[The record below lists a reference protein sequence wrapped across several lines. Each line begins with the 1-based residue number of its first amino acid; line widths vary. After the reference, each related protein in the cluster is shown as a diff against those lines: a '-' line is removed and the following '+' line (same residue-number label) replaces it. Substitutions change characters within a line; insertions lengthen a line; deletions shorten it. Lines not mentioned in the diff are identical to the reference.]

1 MLLLRISV
9 LVVLCLSYTTIDAN
23 GCQTGNHIYNYIHLP
38 SDIIR
43 FSVNTSLDFNT
54 TEGHF
59 LLTSNFSQSPFYF
72 NITVRNDGSNKFKI
86 KSTCDFNNSIEF
98 EPTEVNVHKVTISY
112 EKGYIMIKHIDGST
126 IAKSPQKTFMPR
138 YFWYNRNIQIS
149 GCIIGLDEQCSAEY
163 SVNTITQ
170 SLEVNCALTECVWN
184 IDDRKDQFEKC
195 DTNCEH
201 KIANCTDYLAKYE
214 TNDKAKVSPA
224 TGTPIP
230 ALGTPTPVIGTHI
243 TASGTHIT
251 MNAKKTEMQSGDRT
265 EQISTADM
273 DQSENSK
280 TIGNYIVGDSN
291 TGSSLTTVATTAI
304 ESDDTFVN
312 FWYQLITAK
321 YTEYCNTSLSQET
334 NTTNVKETWTPWYD
348 RDNPSGT
355 GDWETV
361 SNLLSEH
368 PATMC
373 AKPIGIECQTTAG
386 QPYTSTNDT
395 VTCYPSNGLVCE
407 QAENGYSCADYR
419 VRFLCSGL
427 DDQCSAMYYE
437 TIAAQ
442 SSEEKCALT
451 ECIWKINNEVRLFK
465 ECNANCTHTIRKCIG
480 FPSQNNDNPTA
491 ATGTSLLMNTD
502 KNVQNQNR
510 VVLTTAEPQN
520 LLWQY
525 NTADQSKTVTTTGVE
540 VREGSGPSLTTET
553 TVIENNDT
561 SDRLLQQLITAM
573 YTEYCNSS
581 FGLKTTTVTGLTD
594 VRNTEVRSTENV
606 GKTDDILE
614 PGIHWTSGIIL
625 LIAFTGAGVGTFVIG
640 SMFVLHGLI
649 HDVLQPRKG
658 RKVSPEEAASYK

>member
-23 GCQTGNHIYNYIHLP
+23 GCQTGNHIYGYIHLP

-43 FSVNTSLDFNT
+43 FSVNTTLDFNT

-59 LLTSNFSQSPFYF
+59 LFTSNFSRSPFYF
-72 NITVRNDGSNKFKI
+72 NITVGSNGLNKFKI

-98 EPTEVNVHKVTISY
+98 EPTEVNVHSVAISY
-112 EKGYIMIKHIDGST
+112 ENGYIMIRHIDGST

-163 SVNTITQ
+163 SVNTLTQ

-195 DTNCEH
+195 DTKCEH
-201 KIANCTDYLAKYE
+201 KIANCTDYLAMYE

-243 TASGTHIT
+243 TASGTHIP
-251 MNAKKTEMQSGDRT
+251 MNAEKTQMQSGHRT

-273 DQSENSK
+273 DQSENTK

-321 YTEYCNTSLSQET
+321 YTEYCNTSLSLET
-334 NTTNVKETWTPWYD
+334 NTTNVK
-348 RDNPSGT
+348 
-355 GDWETV
+355 
-361 SNLLSEH
+361 
-368 PATMC
+368 
-373 AKPIGIECQTTAG
+373 
-386 QPYTSTNDT
+386 
-395 VTCYPSNGLVCE
+395 
-407 QAENGYSCADYR
+407 
-419 VRFLCSGL
+419 GL

>member
-334 NTTNVKETWTPWYD
+334 NTTNVK
-348 RDNPSGT
+348 
-355 GDWETV
+355 
-361 SNLLSEH
+361 
-368 PATMC
+368 
-373 AKPIGIECQTTAG
+373 
-386 QPYTSTNDT
+386 
-395 VTCYPSNGLVCE
+395 
-407 QAENGYSCADYR
+407 
-419 VRFLCSGL
+419 GL